1 MLPLLSSI
9 QPARYRLFMPAPTP
23 ARDNGDELTIKAVS
37 DPSDLRLAQRIFD
50 EVWPPSSGE
59 GTQIQSNL
67 MRALVHSGGYVSVAW
82 LGGVPVGAALAV
94 VGRHR
99 DRTTGE
105 WHTHLHSHMAGVLE
119 GFRDRRIGTA
129 LKMHQREWALESG
142 IDTIVWTF
150 DPLVRRNAWL
160 NVINLGADVEDYEPD
175 FYGEMNDGI
184 NSGDRTD
191 RVFAWWRLESPRAI
205 AASAGETAP
214 LDVDHLVRQGRDVMM
229 IETPSDIVDIRMTD
243 MNQALHWRMN
253 MRERFTE
260 AFGKGYRVIGIDA
273 QGSYVLEGARNVD

>member
-1 MLPLLSSI
+1 MLPFLSSV
-9 QPARYRLFMPAPTP
+9 QPARYRLFMPAPEP
-23 ARDNGDELTIKAVS
+23 ARDNADELTIKAVS

-82 LGGVPVGAALAV
+82 IDGIPVGAALAV

-99 DRTTGE
+99 DPATGE

-119 GFRDRRIGTA
+119 GYRDRRIGTA
-129 LKMHQREWALESG
+129 LKMHQRWWALESD

-160 NVINLGADVEDYEPD
+160 NIVKLGADVEDYELD

-205 AASAGETAP
+205 AASDGETAP
-214 LDVDHLVRQGRDVMM
+214 LDVDRLVSEGRNVIT
-229 IETPSDIVDIRMTD
+229 IETPVDIVAIRMTD
-243 MNQALHWRMN
+243 MNQALQWRMN
-253 MRERFTE
+253 MREQFAQ
-260 AFGKGYRVIGIDA
+260 AFSKGYSVIGIDA
-273 QGSYVLEGARNVD
+273 QGSYVLEGARNDG

>member
-1 MLPLLSSI
+1 M
-9 QPARYRLFMPAPTP
+9 QPARYRLFMPALDD
-23 ARDNGDELTIKAVS
+23 AAELTIKAVS

-82 LGGVPVGAALAV
+82 IGGVPVGAALAV

-99 DRTTGE
+99 DHATGE

-119 GFRDRRIGTA
+119 GHRDRRIGTA
-129 LKMHQREWALESG
+129 LKMHQRGWALDSG

-160 NVINLGADVEDYEPD
+160 NVVNLGVDVEDYEPD

-205 AASAGETAP
+205 AASVGETAP
-214 LDVDHLVRQGRDVMM
+214 LDVDRLVSEGRNVIT
-229 IETPSDIVDIRMTD
+229 IETPVDIVAMRMTD
-243 MNQALHWRMN
+243 MDQALQWRTQ
-253 MRERFTE
+253 MREQFTE
-260 AFGKGYRVIGIDA
+260 AFSKGYGVIGIDA
-273 QGSYVLEGARNVD
+273 QGSYVLEGARNDG

>member
-1 MLPLLSSI
+1 MLPLLSSV
-9 QPARYRLFMPAPTP
+9 QPARYRLFMPAPEP
-23 ARDNGDELTIKAVS
+23 ARDNADELTIKAVS

-82 LGGVPVGAALAV
+82 IGGIPVGAALAV

-99 DRTTGE
+99 DPATGQ

-119 GFRDRRIGTA
+119 GYRDRRIGTA
-129 LKMHQREWALESG
+129 LKMHQRWWALESD
-142 IDTIVWTF
+142 IDTVVWTF

-160 NVINLGADVEDYEPD
+160 NIINLGADVEGYEPD

-191 RVFAWWRLESPRAI
+191 RVFAWWRLESPQAI

-214 LDVDHLVRQGRDVMM
+214 LDAVHMVSEGRDV
-229 IETPSDIVDIRMTD
+229 ITITTPEDIVEIRMTD
-243 MNQALHWRMN
+243 TNQALQWRMQ
-253 MRERFTE
+253 MRGEFTE
-260 AFGKGYRVIGIDA
+260 AYGNGYRVIGIDA
-273 QGSYVLEGARNVD
+273 QGSYVLEGAHNVD